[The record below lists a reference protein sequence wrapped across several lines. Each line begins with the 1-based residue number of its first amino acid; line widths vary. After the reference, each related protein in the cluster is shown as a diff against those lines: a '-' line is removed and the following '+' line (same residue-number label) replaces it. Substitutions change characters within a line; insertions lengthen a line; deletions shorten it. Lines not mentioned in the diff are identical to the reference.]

1 MHETMFEYQ
10 FDLSKDYW
18 LTCIKKL
25 SAMDVNQFK
34 FFIDHDYKY
43 TLYLDD
49 LPSAVGLRDKYNMEL
64 PVNYFEG
71 IPVGFYQEDEITGLR
86 TYALYNHFDI
96 TVIIN
101 HTVENHQRVVG
112 FEVEPKSIM
121 EGTERKNID
130 SKKANP

>member
-1 MHETMFEYQ
+1 MSTKGHAYDESKYSKTLTGADMHETMFEYQ
-10 FDLSKDYW
+10 FDTQKSYW
-18 LTCIKKL
+18 APCVKEL
-25 SAMDVNQFK
+25 SAIDVKQFK

-71 IPVGFYQEDEITGLR
+71 IPVGFYQEDEVTGLR
-86 TYALYNHFDI
+86 SYALYNHFDI

-101 HTVENHQRVVG
+101 HTVENH
-112 FEVEPKSIM
+112 
-121 EGTERKNID
+121 
-130 SKKANP
+130 

>member
-1 MHETMFEYQ
+1 MSTKGHAYDKSKYSKTLTGADMHETMFEYQ
-10 FDLSKDYW
+10 FDTQKSYW
-18 LTCIKKL
+18 VPCVKEL

-71 IPVGFYQEDEITGLR
+71 IPVGFYQEDEVTGLR
-86 TYALYNHFDI
+86 SYALYNHFDI

-101 HTVENHQRVVG
+101 HTVENH
-112 FEVEPKSIM
+112 
-121 EGTERKNID
+121 
-130 SKKANP
+130 